1 MTNSHKININTKKIS
16 KKARN
21 NSRLYKKKFR
31 TFSKTIDTLLSIFY
45 LSSKN
50 SFLTFL
56 TKIIS
61 NKFHLKHID

>member
-31 TFSKTIDTLLSIFY
+31 TFSKTIDILYTVGLQINLVLFVNNCY
-45 LSSKN
+45 N
-50 SFLTFL
+50 
-56 TKIIS
+56 
-61 NKFHLKHID
+61 D

>member
-31 TFSKTIDTLLSIFY
+31 TFSKTIDIFIV
-45 LSSKN
+45 N
-50 SFLTFL
+50 FN
-56 TKIIS
+56 TKV
-61 NKFHLKHID
+61 L